1 MKLLLLESVEGLGRP
16 GDQVNVKPGFAR
28 NYLVPNR
35 LATRVTE
42 DTLRM
47 LDKLKAKA
55 EEEERAAI
63 ASARELAEKIEGF
76 AVTVEARATDE
87 GHLFGSVTEKDI
99 HRALTEAGW
108 ELSVR
113 SVRLSAHLKEAGVET
128 VELHVYG
135 DITATIQVEVVP
147 IDTDGNVVD
156 PDAAAESDDEGD
168 GEAEGEGKPAAAE
181 SSDEGGEAPQTAAA
195 PAAPTAPASA
205 GEG

>member
-16 GDQVNVKPGFAR
+16 GDQVNVKAGFAR

-35 LATRVTE
+35 LATRVTN

-63 ASARELAEKIEGF
+63 ASAKELAEKINGF
-76 AVTVEARATDE
+76 EVKVEARATDE

-99 HRALTEAGW
+99 QRALTEAGW
-108 ELSVR
+108 EISQR
-113 SVRLSAHLKEAGVET
+113 AVRLTAHLKEAGVET
-128 VELHVYG
+128 VELHIYA

-147 IDTDGNVVD
+147 IDIEGNVVD
-156 PDAAAESDDEGD
+156 PNAAVEGEDEDGEGEGDGEGQAAEGEAAAESD
-168 GEAEGEGKPAAAE
+168 AEEP
-181 SSDEGGEAPQTAAA
+181 AAA
-195 PAAPTAPASA
+195 PAAA
-205 GEG
+205 GES